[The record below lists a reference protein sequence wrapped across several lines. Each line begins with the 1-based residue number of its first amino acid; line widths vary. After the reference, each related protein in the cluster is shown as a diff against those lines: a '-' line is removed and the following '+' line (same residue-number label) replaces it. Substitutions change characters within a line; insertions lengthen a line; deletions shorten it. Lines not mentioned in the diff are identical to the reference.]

1 MMAAGAPRSALLVD
15 DDSFMLDIVG
25 ELLRDLGVAEIATA
39 GDGWRGIAAFD
50 AAQPKPDLVVVDLLL
65 PGQDGFQVLSQLAER
80 RYDGGV
86 ILLSGQEDRVLNSAG
101 LMARFHQLQVL
112 AALPKPPEP
121 AALARALARWH

>member
-1 MMAAGAPRSALLVD
+1 MAAGAPRSALLVD
-15 DDSFMLDIVG
+15 DDSFMLGIVG
-25 ELLRDLGVAEIATA
+25 ELLRDLGVSEIATA
-39 GDGWRGIAAFD
+39 DDGWRGIAAFD
-50 AAQPKPDLVVVDLLL
+50 AAQTKPDLVVVDLLL
-65 PGQDGFQVLSQLAER
+65 PGQDGFQVLRQLAER

-121 AALARALARWH
+121 AALARALARWQ